1 MSSRPEQ
8 HGVFY
13 PRGYVIVSFK
23 SRADADQVRSRLLD
37 GGYEEGDVQVMD
49 TQRVLEGT
57 TEDLR
62 QLSPLIK
69 ALGGEGDLVR
79 GHQAGAQAGDTFLL
93 AYAPSDLDT
102 QRLMNVARTVGYER
116 AHKYDRFTITS
127 L

>member
-1 MSSRPEQ
+1 MSDRPEK

-23 SRADADQVRSRLLD
+23 SRPDAEKVRGLLVE
-37 GGYEEGDVQVMD
+37 GGYDENDVQVMD

-57 TEDLR
+57 TEDLK
-62 QLSPLIK
+62 QLSPLIQ

-79 GHQAGAQAGDTFLL
+79 GHQSGAAAGDTFLL

-102 QRLMNVARTVGYER
+102 QRLMNVARKVGYAQ
-116 AHKYDRFTITS
+116 AHKYDRFTIAR